1 MPITYNNLVTPLSFG
16 DAGTA
21 GLAAGTTYHLAAP
34 GGTTTSP
41 ATPTNENPITITAT
55 GFLRNLSWKCGSSTL
70 TGTDNRIEIKVNGV
84 PSPLLKATWN
94 AATNSGSNLAESL
107 FVNPGDK
114 VSVLLTLAAGSG
126 TFKKCSVTFE
136 YVAEG
141 NFGIGTNTPQEKL
154 TLGANTTFA
163 IEMPSPTGFTAAPKT
178 GGYLSPAVFN
188 FWVAAFD
195 GRGWTKAVYLPSVTL
210 GGTNNRMELKWN
222 AVPGALNYRLFREL
236 AHLPS
241 EIKYIDVAGTF
252 YNYQNDAPFSPDVPP
267 YVVPPAVST
276 AFSNKISS
284 TGNSWITGGRLGI
297 GTNSPMMELTL
308 AQNSSIAVEAAIPA
322 GLTAVPQTGGALPPG
337 NSYNFYVCAF
347 DGVSWTKASE
357 PVFATLALPNSSFL
371 LQWNA
376 VPGAKNYLVYREIN
390 ADGMFEAYAT
400 TKTAYTYNDDA
411 AFLPPNA
418 SNFPSFSNTVPAIPP
433 TQHNAYVNKIA
444 AHGDSWLLGGN
455 VGIGTNTPQAKLDV
469 KGAIAGFGIVPV
481 GSIMAWYKSLK
492 GTPDLP
498 DGWMEC
504 DGSLIRDAESPYNGQ
519 TIPDLNGEERFLRGT
534 SGKSGVMQQDALQ
547 GHKHV
552 EPGHTHKVTAVGN
565 GQPGGYGNYFSYYDP
580 NHGSHATSPA
590 QVELSDPVD
599 SGTGHGVP
607 RIANETRPKN
617 MSVVW
622 IMRIK

>member
-1 MPITYNNLVTPLSFG
+1 MPITYNNLVTPFSFG

-21 GLAAGTTYHLAAP
+21 GLAAGTTYHLASP

-41 ATPTNENPITITAT
+41 ATPANENPITITAI
-55 GFLRNLSWKCGSSTL
+55 GFLRNLNWKCESSTL
-70 TGTDNRIEIKVNGV
+70 TGSGNRIEIKVNGV
-84 PSPLLKATWN
+84 PSALLKTTWN
-94 AATNSGSNLAESL
+94 AAANSGSNQADSL

-114 VSVLLTLAAGSG
+114 VSVLLTLAAGAG

-154 TLGANTTFA
+154 TLGANSTFA
-163 IEMPSPTGFTAAPKT
+163 IEMPSPMGFAATPKT

-195 GRGWTKAVYLPSVTL
+195 GKGWTKAAHLPAVTL
-210 GGTNNRMELKWN
+210 GGTNNRVELKWN
-222 AVPGALNYRLFREL
+222 AVPGALNYRLYREL

-241 EIKYIDVAGTF
+241 EIKFIDVLGTF
-252 YNYQNDAPFSPDVPP
+252 YNYQNDAPFSPDAPP

-308 AQNSSIAVEAAIPA
+308 AQNSSIAVEAAVPS

-376 VPGAKNYLVYREIN
+376 VPGAQNYLVYREIN

-418 SNFPSFSNTVPAIPP
+418 SNFPTFPNAVPAIPP
-433 TQHNAYVNKIA
+433 TQQNAYVNKIA
-444 AHGDSWLLGGN
+444 ARGDSWLLGGN

-498 DGWMEC
+498 EGWMEC
-504 DGSLIRDAESPYNGQ
+504 DGSLVRDADSPYNGQ

-552 EPGHTHKVTAVGN
+552 EPGHTHKVTALGN
-565 GQPGGYGNYFSYYDP
+565 GQQGGYGNYFSYYDP
-580 NHGSHATSPA
+580 NHGSHASSPA
-590 QVELSDPVD
+590 QVDLGDPVD
-599 SGTGHGVP
+599 SGTGYGVP